1 LVISELNSKPYL
13 PLSKQKNK
21 MASCFSSVAKEQ
33 FLLADY
39 STCVVH
45 VYSSLKQLFDAV
57 SVKVMNI
64 YLHFDVML
72 SICIC
77 QVVDAHR
84 RLQSTKVL

>member
-1 LVISELNSKPYL
+1 MNSKRYL

-39 STCVVH
+39 SVH
-45 VYSSLKQLFDAV
+45 VYSSLKQLFAAV

-72 SICIC
+72 TICIC
-77 QVVDAHR
+77 QVMDARR
-84 RLQSTKVL
+84 RLQSTKVV